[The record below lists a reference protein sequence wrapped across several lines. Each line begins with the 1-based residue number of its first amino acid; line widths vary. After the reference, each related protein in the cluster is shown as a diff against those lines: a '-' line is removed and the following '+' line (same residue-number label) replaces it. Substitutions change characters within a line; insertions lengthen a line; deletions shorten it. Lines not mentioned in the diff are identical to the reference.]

1 MKHKFG
7 LLPKVL
13 LAIAL
18 GIVFG
23 LFVPEWFTRIALTF
37 NNIFGNFLNF
47 VIPLLI
53 LGLVAPGIA
62 DLGSKAGRLLVI
74 TAALAYAFTLF
85 SGFGTFF
92 TSFGILPRL
101 LGGTEMSAPGETA
114 ATPMQPFFTVE
125 MPPLMGVMTA
135 LILAFVLGL
144 GMAYIHSDKLKGMMD
159 DFKLII
165 ERVIS
170 KVIIPLLPFYI
181 FGIFLSM
188 TQSGQVS
195 GILGIFLKLIV
206 IIFVMTVV
214 LLLIQFSIAGLVA
227 RQNPLKMLR
236 TMMTAYMTA
245 LGTQSSAATIPVTLA
260 QTVKIGV
267 RPEVAGFVVPLCMT
281 VVLLLV
287 QFSVA
292 GLAARRNP
300 LKMLRTMLTAY
311 MTALGTQSSAAT
323 IPVTLAQTV
332 KLGVRPELASFVV
345 PLCATIHLSGSMM
358 KIVACS
364 LAVMMLS
371 GLDVSMG
378 TYSGFIL
385 LLGITMI
392 AAPGVPGGAIMA
404 AIGLLESMLG
414 FDENMIGLMI
424 ATYIAMDSFGT
435 ATNVTGDGAIA
446 VIVNAI
452 DSRMIR
458 REKR

>member
-92 TSFGILPRL
+92 TSLGVLPRL

-114 ATPMQPFFTVE
+114 ATPLQPFFTVE

-245 LGTQSSAATIPVTLA
+245 LGTQSSADTIPVTLA

-267 RPEVAGFVVPLCMT
+267 RPEVAG
-281 VVLLLV
+281 
-287 QFSVA
+287 
-292 GLAARRNP
+292 
-300 LKMLRTMLTAY
+300 
-311 MTALGTQSSAAT
+311 
-323 IPVTLAQTV
+323 
-332 KLGVRPELASFVV
+332 FVV